1 MKIDKAISHFKWRL
15 TETDNKGGVTLK
27 KNLNPSINDL
37 KALNSIIEYKEQQ
50 ESHVLSQNE
59 SLAKLFIHQFIL
71 MCSTNLYTSEMA
83 LKSIDYILS
92 KSVYD
97 WTLTLKEQ
105 IPMMK
110 FNSIGI
116 TKYPLETKDMLN
128 ITLMQERNA
137 KIIEEYP
144 EELTE
149 ALNTEVKEDQIC
161 KWVAFEVNRIINKF
175 DK

>member
-1 MKIDKAISHFKWRL
+1 MNIDKALSHFKYKL
-15 TETDNKGGVTLK
+15 TNSWKPTPTD
-27 KNLNPSINDL
+27 I
-37 KALNSIIEYKEQQ
+37 KAYNAILDYKEQQ

-83 LKSIDYILS
+83 LKSIDDILS

-97 WTLTLKEQ
+97 WTMTLKEQ

-128 ITLMQERNA
+128 MTLMQERSA

-149 ALNTEVKEDQIC
+149 AINTEVKEDQIC